1 MCPGQDTLV
10 LTELGQ
16 LSPQAVTV
24 PGHLFR
30 HAKITQGKIALRPI
44 WTVKDD
50 ASKRLNYQ
58 CAHLFEL
65 SGQPLALLLYGNKFK
80 GLRGQRRWTWRGEGT
95 MQWWC
100 KGPIDL
106 LLQEC

>member
-1 MCPGQDTLV
+1 MCPGQDTPV

-24 PGHLFR
+24 PGYLFR
-30 HAKITQGKIALRPI
+30 HAKITQGKISLQPI

-50 ASKRLNYQ
+50 ASNRLNYQ

-80 GLRGQRRWTWRGEGT
+80 GLRGQRRWVWRGEGT

-100 KGPIDL
+100 KGTIDL